1 MTRLLV
7 SAIGA
12 AFALALA
19 GPAGAQD
26 APGHCP
32 SISNAQLKQ
41 ILAPYSSKYGARNV
55 LGLRQY
61 SVSSSQGFLWI
72 YVYTPSRQLRKGFPH
87 RLPMQN
93 LCPLTPRPSKA
104 TPSWWPSSVPPS
116 ITSPDAG
123 RSSRGKPILKP

>member
-1 MTRLLV
+1 MTRLVV
-7 SAIGA
+7 SAIVA
-12 AFALALA
+12 ALALALA

-26 APGHCP
+26 TPGHCP

-41 ILAPYSSKYGARNV
+41 ILAPYKSKYGARNV

-61 SVSSSQGFLWI
+61 TVSSPQGFLWI
-72 YVYTPSRQLRKGFPH
+72 YVYTPTRQLRKGFPH

-93 LCPLTPRPSKA
+93 LCPLTVQPSKA
-104 TPSWWPSSVPPS
+104 PPSWWPSSVPPS

-123 RSSRGKPILKP
+123 GRHRGKSLKP